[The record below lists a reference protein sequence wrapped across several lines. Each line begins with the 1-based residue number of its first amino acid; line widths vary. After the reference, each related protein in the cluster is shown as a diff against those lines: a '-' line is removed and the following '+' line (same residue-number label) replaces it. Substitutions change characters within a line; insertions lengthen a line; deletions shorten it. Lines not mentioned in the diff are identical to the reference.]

1 VPAATQL
8 DCSVAEDIAVWKGS
22 CSGFHL
28 AMTRPSG
35 RPGSG
40 AVARLGRRSPAVW
53 PADADLVESDTHSVQ
68 NVAQPE
74 MDTPREVKI
83 QTPEAVA
90 VEEKTRQLASA
101 GIVRVREYVTLTGL
115 EPPVNSPE
123 NSTNPVLGGAENGA
137 LAHDA
142 DLAAIIT
149 AWPTL
154 PEAIR
159 AAILAMVRAASG

>member
-1 VPAATQL
+1 MPAATEL

-74 MDTPREVKI
+74 TDTPRQAKAHR
-83 QTPEAVA
+83 TEALVQCHDNWH
-90 VEEKTRQLASA
+90 QLATSVQ
-101 GIVRVREYVTLTGL
+101 VR
-115 EPPVNSPE
+115 
-123 NSTNPVLGGAENGA
+123 
-137 LAHDA
+137 
-142 DLAAIIT
+142 
-149 AWPTL
+149 
-154 PEAIR
+154 
-159 AAILAMVRAASG
+159 M